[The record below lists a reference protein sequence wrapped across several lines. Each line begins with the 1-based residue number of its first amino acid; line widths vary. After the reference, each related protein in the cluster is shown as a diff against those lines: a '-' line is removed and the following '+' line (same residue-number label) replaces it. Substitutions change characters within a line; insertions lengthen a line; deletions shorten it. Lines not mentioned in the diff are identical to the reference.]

1 MTETLVDELEGAN
14 AHPDPPEGE
23 VEEREREAPEPEAPE
38 TRGGPG
44 PTQLS
49 RQGADFI
56 SRFERCVLKLYNDPT
71 GNATIGIGHLVHM
84 GKINGSEPQEFKSG
98 ITRDRAVELLQHDA
112 AGAARAVRQ
121 AIAKP
126 LNQAQLDALISF
138 TFNVGEGNLRASTLR
153 RKLNAGDYA
162 SVPSELTKWVF
173 SGGKKLPGLIRRR
186 QAEGALFAH
195 GTYK

>member
-14 AHPDPPEGE
+14 ARPDPPEGE
-23 VEEREREAPEPEAPE
+23 AERDIPDEVEEPEEIE
-38 TRGGPG
+38 TRGGPPAG
-44 PTQLS
+44 LS

-56 SRFERCVLKLYNDPT
+56 ARFEGCVLKLYNDPT

-84 GKINGSEPQEFKSG
+84 GKINGSEPDEFKHG
-98 ITRDRAVELLQHDA
+98 ITRERAVELLQQDA
-112 AGAARAVRQ
+112 SKAARAVQQ
-121 AIAKP
+121 AITTQLSQP
-126 LNQAQLDALISF
+126 QLDALISF

-153 RKLNAGDYA
+153 RKLNAGDRGA
-162 SVPSELTKWVF
+162 VPDQLMRWVF
-173 SGGKKLPGLIRRR
+173 SGGKKLPGLIKRR